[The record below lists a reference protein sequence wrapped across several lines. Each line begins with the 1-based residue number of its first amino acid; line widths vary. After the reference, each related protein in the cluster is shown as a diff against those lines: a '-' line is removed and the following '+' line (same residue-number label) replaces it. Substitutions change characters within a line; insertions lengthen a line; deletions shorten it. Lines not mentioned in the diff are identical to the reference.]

1 MPVRSAPGLIVIFLV
16 LMSIVDT
23 RIGTADFYA
32 GVRERSRPY
41 ENTNTII
48 TEATDRDLFDISRR
62 ISNYPTPTYSGSDK
76 DYYEEAEYSSIKS
89 SIDNIASF

>member
-1 MPVRSAPGLIVIFLV
+1 MITIS
-16 LMSIVDT
+16 DT

-48 TEATDRDLFDISRR
+48 TEASDQGLFDISRQ
-62 ISNYPTPTYSGSDK
+62 ISNYPAPSYSGSDK
-76 DYYEEAEYSSIKS
+76 DYYEEAEYTSIKS